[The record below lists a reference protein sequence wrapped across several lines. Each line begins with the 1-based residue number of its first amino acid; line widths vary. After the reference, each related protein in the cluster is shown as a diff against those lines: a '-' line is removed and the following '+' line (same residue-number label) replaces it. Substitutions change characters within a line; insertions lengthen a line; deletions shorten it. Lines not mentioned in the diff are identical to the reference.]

1 MLLRFRVTN
10 HASLRDEQQL
20 SLVADGSRQGRAEG
34 EVPRSS
40 HRTVPVAAIYGP
52 NASGKSNVIHAV
64 AWMRW
69 AVLSSF
75 SRWDPAGG
83 VPRKPFA
90 FRRDVADHPS
100 EFNVEFVLEGVR
112 YEYGFTCD
120 DQRVREEWLFSYPEG
135 KPRRLYERQPD
146 GRLRFGRALTGRRQ
160 VIAEL
165 LRPNSLYLS
174 VAAAQGH
181 PLLHAIFRWFRRDVG
196 MATDGNV
203 PEWID
208 YTIDRYLEGL
218 GNDEDQAL
226 RGLLRFADL
235 GVSALELQE
244 PEPEAKIERERV
256 LTALRKAVGDDISVR
271 ESAANRVR
279 VEHRTPSGAF
289 SLPFGDE
296 SSGTR
301 TWIGLLGPVFSTL
314 ERGSVLCVDE
324 LDARLHPHLTD
335 VLVGMFQS
343 ARINVHGAQLIFST
357 HEASLLGR
365 NSRTELFRDQVW
377 FTEKDDAGATQ
388 LFPMTDFQVRAQTTE
403 NLEKRYLVGRY
414 GALPFFDEDLL
425 ERIIAEIRRGR
436 GVAPEE
442 ATRPQGQDAA

>member
-10 HASLRDEQQL
+10 HASLRDEQQI

-34 EVPRSS
+34 TVPRSS

-64 AWMRW
+64 AWMRR

-75 SRWDPAGG
+75 SNWDPAGG

-120 DQRVREEWLFSYPEG
+120 DDRVREEWLFSYPEG

-146 GRLRFGRALTGRRQ
+146 GTLRFGRALTGRLK

-181 PLLHAIFRWFRRDVG
+181 PLLGAIFRWFQRHVG
-196 MATDGNV
+196 LATEGNV
-203 PEWID
+203 PERID
-208 YTIDRYLEGL
+208 YTIAQYVEGV

-226 RGLLRFADL
+226 TGLLRFADL

-244 PEPEAKIERERV
+244 PDPEAKVEQERV
-256 LTALRKAVGDDISVR
+256 LTALRKAVGAISVR
-271 ESAANRVR
+271 ESVVDRVR
-279 VEHRTPSGAF
+279 VEHRTPSGVF
-289 SLPFGDE
+289 NLPFGDE

-301 TWIGLLGPVFSTL
+301 MWIGLLGPVLKTL

-343 ARINVHGAQLIFST
+343 AQINQHGAQLVFST
-357 HEASLLGR
+357 HETSLLGR
-365 NSRTELFRDQVW
+365 SSRTELFRDQVW
-377 FTEKDDAGATQ
+377 FTEKDEAGATK
-388 LFPMTDFQVRAQTTE
+388 LFPMTDFQVRADTTE
-403 NLEKRYLVGRY
+403 NFEKRYLVGRY

-425 ERIIAEIRRGR
+425 EIKRGR

-442 ATRPQGQDAA
+442 VTRPHGKDAA